1 MKYHIGDVAR
11 ILGITSGALHFFE
24 KEGIINTKK
33 ENNGYRYYDEE
44 DVFRLLSYF
53 KYRSMGV
60 PLKDIGKQFSGK
72 ERDRNKVIERVRRSR
87 EICTQKIAY
96 YEHLRQLIDDY
107 LCIYDKIPDLLGN
120 YEFAQSSELIFIS
133 FGEHGWIAPR
143 REQQDQ
149 IHKWVKAMPAT
160 HLSVLCTGWENESD
174 ELSAVLGYSIKPWKA
189 EKYDLKYD
197 NEKIVTLQSLPCYHT
212 IVSADPDFVYA
223 PGKVFSETMKNI
235 RKRNLTLSAP
245 PFGNILL
252 VDVDGSITHPL
263 VELWFP
269 IR

>member
-107 LCIYDKIPDLLGN
+107 LCIYDKIQP
-120 YEFAQSSELIFIS
+120 
-133 FGEHGWIAPR
+133 
-143 REQQDQ
+143 
-149 IHKWVKAMPAT
+149 V
-160 HLSVLCTGWENESD
+160 
-174 ELSAVLGYSIKPWKA
+174 
-189 EKYDLKYD
+189 EK
-197 NEKIVTLQSLPCYHT
+197 VQ
-212 IVSADPDFVYA
+212 
-223 PGKVFSETMKNI
+223 
-235 RKRNLTLSAP
+235 
-245 PFGNILL
+245 
-252 VDVDGSITHPL
+252 
-263 VELWFP
+263 
-269 IR
+269 